1 MRRWPQDLF
10 RTVSAVCGNER
21 RKSIRRIRQ
30 NGTVEH
36 LLYGD
41 LVQHFKREKLSEEK
55 KEDTYLYRILCVATD
70 TETGKKCVIYQAMYG
85 NFGVYSRPM
94 DMFLSEVDHNKY
106 PDIKQEYR
114 FEKVVYNEN
123 EWKKTQLELEKNSI
137 GFRCENRS

>member
-1 MRRWPQDLF
+1 
-10 RTVSAVCGNER
+10 
-21 RKSIRRIRQ
+21 
-30 NGTVEH
+30 
-36 LLYGD
+36 
-41 LVQHFKREKLSEEK
+41 
-55 KEDTYLYRILCVATD
+55 
-70 TETGKKCVIYQAMYG
+70 MYG

-106 PDIKQEYR
+106 PDVKQEYR